1 MCCADPGAGSSQR
14 QDVQRGWRPGASGG
28 ERGGARAGQVHP
40 REEQRARPHQV
51 SDSLVN
57 DVL

>member
-51 SDSLVN
+51 SDSK
-57 DVL
+57 